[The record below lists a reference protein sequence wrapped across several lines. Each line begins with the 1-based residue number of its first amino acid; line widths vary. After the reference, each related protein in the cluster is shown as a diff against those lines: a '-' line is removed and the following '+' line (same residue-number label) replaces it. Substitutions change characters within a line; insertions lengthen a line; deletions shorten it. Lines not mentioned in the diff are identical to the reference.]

1 MQDRKEAEFRW
12 SRKQWAA
19 LSACSRKFWGL
30 SFFSCVPVF
39 LIQIRGASRLLK
51 YSETRNSD
59 FQSDPS
65 YGHPARWLC
74 SQDGRSTRQAGCLH
88 YLPAR
93 ISTVC

>member
-39 LIQIRGASRLLK
+39 LINQWRLGDVSAVSSPGAHNRAPHVLGGYRVSRRGNRATFTLAA
-51 YSETRNSD
+51 E
-59 FQSDPS
+59 P
-65 YGHPARWLC
+65 
-74 SQDGRSTRQAGCLH
+74 
-88 YLPAR
+88 
-93 ISTVC
+93 ISFVTGAW